1 MPDILEQLETLG
13 AQEHR
18 VAMATLVA
26 ARGGSPRPLGAKL
39 FVGEGGRLLG
49 SVSIGGCVDAR
60 VVEHGDRL
68 LRERRSREKVTVVV
82 DDAEALE
89 LGLACGAE
97 FDLLIEAIALDK
109 SDETV
114 GAYVE
119 AARVARSGRTA
130 FVVTNMSGG
139 RDVVTEHDLDASP
152 DGAASNQ
159 RVAKRLIDRE
169 RQGAYLSAGGDYFI
183 ERIAPADTL
192 VLVGA
197 SDVAASLARLARSLG
212 LRVVVVDG
220 RDRYATRDRFASADE
235 LLVGMPSEL
244 VRPHLQAGAYVV
256 LAAHEYKYELPIL
269 REALRSPVRFVGM
282 LAGRKR
288 ADAVRALLRDEGLSE
303 EEVGRLHA
311 PIGLDIGGREPE
323 EIALSIA
330 AQLVAVREGKP
341 IARRPDREHAA
352 PAPTSGRPGGGRG

>member
-1 MPDILEQLETLG
+1 MADFLEQI
-13 AQEHR
+13 AQLREHEDR
-18 VAMATLVA
+18 VAMATLVG
-26 ARGGSPRPLGAKL
+26 ARGGSPRPLGSKL
-39 FVGEGGRLLG
+39 FVGAGGRLLG

-68 LRERRSREKVTVVV
+68 LRENRSERLTVVV

-97 FDLLIEAIALDK
+97 FDLLIEPVSLRGDDPAVA
-109 SDETV
+109 
-114 GAYVE
+114 AYE
-119 AARVARSGRTA
+119 SATKISRSGREA
-130 FVVTNMSGG
+130 FVVTAIANGTLP
-139 RDVVTEHDLDASP
+139 RRTVTTDFAGEPTA
-152 DGAASNQ
+152 
-159 RVAKRLIDRE
+159 E
-169 RQGAYLSAGGDYFI
+169 RFV

-197 SDVAASLARLARSLG
+197 SDVASSLARFAHTLG

-220 RDRYATRDRFASADE
+220 RERYATRDRFASADDV
-235 LLVGMPSEL
+235 LVGMPSDL
-244 VRPHLQAGAYVV
+244 VRPHLIAGSYIV
-256 LAAHEYKYELPIL
+256 LTAHDYKYELPIL

-288 ADAVRALLRDEGLSE
+288 ADAVRELLRDEGFSVE
-303 EEVGRLHA
+303 ELARLHA

-330 AQLVAVREGKP
+330 AQLIAVREEKP
-341 IARRPDREHAA
+341 IASRASNVER
-352 PAPTSGRPGGGRG
+352 PTSNVKRSTSNPEPGG

>member
-1 MPDILEQLETLG
+1 MADFIEQLESLREAG
-13 AQEHR
+13 EDR

-60 VVEHGDRL
+60 VVEHGERL
-68 LRERRSREKVTVVV
+68 LRGHLSGEKVTVVV

-97 FDLLIEAIALDK
+97 FDLLIEPIRLKGEDAVVA
-109 SDETV
+109 
-114 GAYVE
+114 AYESAV
-119 AARVARSGRTA
+119 RVSRSGKTA
-130 FVVTNMSGG
+130 FVVTRIPNGATP
-139 RDVVTEHDLDASP
+139 RRRVVTEGEPDLEP
-152 DGAASNQ
+152 GAF
-159 RVAKRLIDRE
+159 VE
-169 RQGAYLSAGGDYFI
+169 RF
-183 ERIAPADTL
+183 APADTL

-197 SDVAASLARLARSLG
+197 SDVGASLARLASTLG
-212 LRVVVVDG
+212 LRVIVVDG
-220 RDRYATRDRFASADE
+220 RERYATRDRFRSADE
-235 LLVGMPSEL
+235 VLVGMPSDL
-244 VRPHLQAGAYVV
+244 VRPYLTAGAFLV

-269 REALRSPVRFVGM
+269 REALRAPVRFVGM

-288 ADAVRALLRDEGLSE
+288 ADAVRAVLRDEGLSDDE
-303 EEVGRLHA
+303 IGRLHS

-330 AQLVAVREGKP
+330 AQLIAVREGKP
-341 IARRPDREHAA
+341 IARR
-352 PAPTSGRPGGGRG
+352 

>member
-1 MPDILEQLETLG
+1 MPDFIEQLDNLREAG
-13 AQEHR
+13 ERR

-39 FVGEGGRLLG
+39 FVGDGGRLLG

-60 VVEHGDRL
+60 VVEHGERL
-68 LRERRSREKVTVVV
+68 LKENRSARVTVVV
-82 DDAEALE
+82 DDAEAIE

-97 FDLLIEAIALDK
+97 FDLIIEPIVLSGKDPAV
-109 SDETV
+109 T
-114 GAYVE
+114 AYESAV
-119 AARVARSGRTA
+119 RISRSGHTA
-130 FVVTNMSGG
+130 FVVTTMTSGTAPA
-139 RDVVTEHDLDASP
+139 RAVFTDTHDAVQGDAF
-152 DGAASNQ
+152 
-159 RVAKRLIDRE
+159 V
-169 RQGAYLSAGGDYFI
+169 

-197 SDVAASLARLARSLG
+197 SDVGAALARLARSLG
-212 LRVVVVDG
+212 LRVIVIDG
-220 RDRYATRDRFASADE
+220 RERYATRDRFASADE
-235 LLVGMPSEL
+235 VLVGMPSEL
-244 VRPHLQAGAYVV
+244 VRPYLTAGAFIV

-269 REALRSPVRFVGM
+269 REALRAPVRFVGM

-288 ADAVRALLRDEGLSE
+288 ADAMRALLREEGLSDD
-303 EEVGRLHA
+303 EVARLHS

-341 IARRPDREHAA
+341 IARR
-352 PAPTSGRPGGGRG
+352 